1 MWSVLFNQNITI
13 PFIIQWGPAPLH
25 QDSEDDGDYDQKDDN
40 AENTDGDD
48 GTRVDFLL
56 LTPGDVSIL
65 ISSVRLML
73 IVRVIT
79 SAVGGVSHAGHADPA
94 PDPGDLTHGPHLAGV
109 LCNMCNVSSRQPW
122 PALPHITR
130 VITYQSRSYKIP
142 ADIDK
147 KPQPATEQ
155 YKRC

>member
-1 MWSVLFNQNITI
+1 MWLVLCNQNISI

-48 GTRVDFLL
+48 STRVDFLL

-73 IVRVIT
+73 IVR
-79 SAVGGVSHAGHADPA
+79 AGHYLRCRRGQPCRSCWPHSRPRWSDTRPA
-94 PDPGDLTHGPHLAGV
+94 PGWCSLQHRDK
-109 LCNMCNVSSRQPW
+109 CQQPA
-122 PALPHITR
+122 ALPGHNTM
-130 VITYQSRSYKIP
+130 VTTYQSRSYKIP

-155 YKRC
+155 YKRW